1 MYIDVSMRECA
12 LASCLCA
19 HARWLGGRSN
29 ANRSQVW
36 LTITLINTKKKKQKN
51 HMNLRLGDDG
61 S

>member
-36 LTITLINTKKKKQKN
+36 LTITLINTKKNKTKKPYEFETW
-51 HMNLRLGDDG
+51 
-61 S
+61 

>member
-12 LASCLCA
+12 LVSYLCA

-36 LTITLINTKKKKQKN
+36 LTITLINTKKIQKKPYEFET
-51 HMNLRLGDDG
+51 
-61 S
+61 